1 MMRRREFITGLAGVA
16 AWPVGAGAQQATP
29 LIGYL
34 EGKVAATSSYQVEAF
49 RKGLGEAGFIEGRNV
64 ALEFR
69 WANGQLSRLP
79 ALAADLVGRRP
90 SVVVANF
97 PAAPAI
103 KAATST
109 IPIVV
114 VSAADLVETG
124 LVASLNRPGGNLTG
138 VTYNSEVVNA
148 KRLEQLHELVP
159 ASELIAILID
169 PNTTT
174 GSDAQVR
181 NIEMAARALARPI
194 LIVRAGTEMEID
206 TAVAKI
212 VQAGARA
219 VFVGGSSLFTNH
231 RRQLIAL
238 ITRHALPASYSAR
251 DYSEI
256 GGLMSYG
263 ASVIEAY
270 RRGGNYVARI
280 LKGEKPG
287 DLPIEL
293 PTRYELVLNL
303 GTAKA
308 LKINIPP
315 KLLALADEVI
325 E

>member
-1 MMRRREFITGLAGVA
+1 MRRREFIAGLGIGA
-16 AWPVGAGAQQATP
+16 AWPLAGRAQQPTP
-29 LIGYL
+29 LVGYL
-34 EGKVAATSSYQVEAF
+34 ESKVAATSVHQVEAF
-49 RKGLGEAGFIEGRNV
+49 RKGLSGAGFIEGRNV
-64 ALEFR
+64 AIEFR
-69 WANGQLSRLP
+69 WANGQLGRLP
-79 ALAADLVGRRP
+79 ALVADLVGRLP
-90 SVVVANF
+90 SVIVTNF
-97 PAAPAI
+97 PAAPVI

-124 LVASLNRPGGNLTG
+124 LAANLNRPGGNLTG

-148 KRLEQLHELVP
+148 KRLGQLHELVP

-174 GSDAQVR
+174 GSDAQVLK
-181 NIEMAARALARPI
+181 IEMAARALARPI

-206 TAVAKI
+206 TAVAQI

-231 RRQLIAL
+231 RRQLVAL
-238 ITRHALPASYSAR
+238 TTRHALPASYSAR
-251 DYSEI
+251 DYPEI
-256 GGLMSYG
+256 GGLISYG